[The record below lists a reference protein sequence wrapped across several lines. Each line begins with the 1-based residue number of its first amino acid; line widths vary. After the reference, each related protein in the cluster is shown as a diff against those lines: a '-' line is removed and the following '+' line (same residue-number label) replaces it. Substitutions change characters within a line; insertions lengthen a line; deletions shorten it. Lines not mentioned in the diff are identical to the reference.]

1 MKRHAASLTDLDRI
15 WSTPAGSALL
25 EAALDGQDVDH
36 AEVVTADGADASVL
50 PGGGASLAALVGGL
64 LEQGVRVYE
73 ESDGISG
80 VTRAK
85 WARVHTAPL
94 AADLPDERPAL
105 TPDDES
111 PRIDQEFA
119 ALCGMQTPAERAGL
133 RASIA
138 EHGCRDP
145 LVVWEERDVLLDGH
159 NRLAVCRELDVSFET
174 VEYSFP
180 GRTAAR
186 NWIIDNAL
194 ARRSLSTA
202 QRRYLRGKRHLA
214 ERRDKTENLRRGN
227 DAPIPQVEASGKTA
241 GRIAEREGVSRATIE
256 RDAEFARALDALGAK
271 GRGAILAGEVKLS
284 RALLARAAEQGVRSV
299 SGLVAL
305 KESAAAAPEPD
316 PLARLDALAARVS
329 RLVDEVLS
337 QARQPDDRARLANV
351 WALGADVGRLAAAI
365 PAAPAEEVPSHG

>member
-1 MKRHAASLTDLDRI
+1 MSALRPSQPTFPT
-15 WSTPAGSALL
+15 STPRS
-25 EAALDGQDVDH
+25 H
-36 AEVVTADGADASVL
+36 
-50 PGGGASLAALVGGL
+50 
-64 LEQGVRVYE
+64 R
-73 ESDGISG
+73 
-80 VTRAK
+80 
-85 WARVHTAPL
+85 
-94 AADLPDERPAL
+94 
-105 TPDDES
+105 DDES

-159 NRLAVCRELDVSFET
+159 NRLAVCRDLDVSFET

-214 ERRDKTENLRRGN
+214 EKKPEGRPRKEL
-227 DAPIPQVEASGKTA
+227 PQVEGVSGETA
-241 GRIAEREGVSRATIE
+241 ARIAEREGVSRATIE
-256 RDAEFARALDALGAK
+256 RDAEFARSLDAIGAK
-271 GRGAILAGEVKLS
+271 ARAAVLAGEVKLS
-284 RALLARAAEQGVRSV
+284 RALLSRAAEQGVRSV

-305 KESAAAAPEPD
+305 KDGAAAPAPD

-329 RLVDEVLS
+329 RLVENALS
-337 QARQPDDRARLANV
+337 QALQPGDRARLANV
-351 WALGADVGRLAAAI
+351 WALGADLDRLAAAI
-365 PAAPAEEVPSHG
+365 PAAPAEEVASHG